1 MCSFCY
7 ESWIM
12 KHLRILSYL
21 WRASDIPV
29 RINWNSMEMNN
40 SERGG
45 SKHGRK
51 IQNKELP
58 DIKARVFFE
67 NIELI
72 TTEKSQGFFGSIKME
87 KKWKKI
93 TISGGN
99 NFSQPY
105 IFKIKCQQHVDSNQL
120 LIKIIWIKQN
130 ISFQQLKKISS
141 EILKYILHA
150 LKFYLENEIFHR

>member
-1 MCSFCY
+1 
-7 ESWIM
+7 
-12 KHLRILSYL
+12 
-21 WRASDIPV
+21 
-29 RINWNSMEMNN
+29 MEMNN

-45 SKHGRK
+45 GGSKQGRK

-72 TTEKSQGFFGSIKME
+72 TTEKSQVFWGFNKNGEKMKE
-87 KKWKKI
+87 NHNFR
-93 TISGGN
+93 GN

-120 LIKIIWIKQN
+120 LIKII
-130 ISFQQLKKISS
+130 
-141 EILKYILHA
+141 
-150 LKFYLENEIFHR
+150 

>member
-1 MCSFCY
+1 
-7 ESWIM
+7 
-12 KHLRILSYL
+12 
-21 WRASDIPV
+21 
-29 RINWNSMEMNN
+29 MEMNN

-45 SKHGRK
+45 GANMADK

-72 TTEKSQGFFGSIKME
+72 TTEKLQGFFWFNKNGEKMKE
-87 KKWKKI
+87 NHNFR
-93 TISGGN
+93 GN

-120 LIKIIWIKQN
+120 LIKII
-130 ISFQQLKKISS
+130 
-141 EILKYILHA
+141 
-150 LKFYLENEIFHR
+150 